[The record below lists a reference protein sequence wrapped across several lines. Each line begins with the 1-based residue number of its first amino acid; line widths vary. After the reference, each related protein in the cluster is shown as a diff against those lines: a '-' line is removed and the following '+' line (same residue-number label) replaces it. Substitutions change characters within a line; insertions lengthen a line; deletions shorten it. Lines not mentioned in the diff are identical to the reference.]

1 MRTKTLFKG
10 FKNSQRIR
18 LMINEFGII
27 TTVDDAMNSIVTT
40 SHRQAVES
48 CLGEMSN
55 KIKNGETMVGLGG
68 RWNDI
73 DVQVDLI
80 TE

>member
-18 LMINEFGII
+18 LMVNEFGII
-27 TTVDDAMNSIVTT
+27 TTVDDAMKYIVTT
-40 SHRQAVES
+40 SHREAVES
-48 CLGEMSN
+48 CLTEMSK
-55 KIKNGETMVGLGG
+55 KINDGETTIGLGG
-68 RWNDI
+68 RWNDV